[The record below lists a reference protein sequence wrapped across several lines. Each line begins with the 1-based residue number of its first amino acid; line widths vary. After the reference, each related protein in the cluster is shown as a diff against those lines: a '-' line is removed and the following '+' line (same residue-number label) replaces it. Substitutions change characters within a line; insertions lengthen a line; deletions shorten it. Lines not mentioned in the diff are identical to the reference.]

1 MRVAGRQIGRDENFI
16 IENLPFVPTIDAIS
30 SEPRIL
36 TGTPT
41 QMINGANINRVPYT
55 VGFNSGESM
64 GTITDISLSPSILT
78 RYNNDPHLLIPEQW
92 NVLRGSAAA
101 NDIISS
107 IRNMYLGGSSEFSF
121 KYSVHQL
128 IFY

>member
-1 MRVAGRQIGRDENFI
+1 MSQLRAIPFDRLVRVAGRQIGRDENFI
-16 IENLPFVPTIDAIS
+16 IEMLPFVPTIDAIS

-36 TGTPT
+36 TGTP
-41 QMINGANINRVPYT
+41 QQLVSGGNINRVPYN

-64 GTITDISLSPSILT
+64 GTITDVTLSPSILT

-107 IRNMYLGGSSEFSF
+107 IRNMYFGGSCNF
-121 KYSVHQL
+121 
-128 IFY
+128 